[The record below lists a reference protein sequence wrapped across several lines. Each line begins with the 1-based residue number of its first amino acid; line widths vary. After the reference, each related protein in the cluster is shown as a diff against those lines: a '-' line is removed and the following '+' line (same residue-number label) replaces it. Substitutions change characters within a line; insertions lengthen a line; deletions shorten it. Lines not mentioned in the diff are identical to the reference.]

1 MKKIPALILSFIL
14 LLVIIPMLSQIIYR
28 STQTVVEKVMHLPT
42 QNVDSSQETEASKEN
57 VVTVFREESNSYEE
71 LLLEEYIVGVVAG
84 EMPAAYELEALK
96 AQAVAARTY
105 TLNQLQSED
114 YMHDTVKHQ
123 VYFDESQMRER
134 WGDEFDKYY
143 SKVKQAVLETEGE
156 IIEYNGE
163 MITPFYFSISNGYT
177 ENAEDYWSVEY
188 PYLKSVSSQWDL
200 TAPTYEQVTE
210 FSLTALRSTFNDSS
224 LTKNDFKILS
234 YTDGGNVEEI
244 SVGDTVY
251 SGREFRE
258 KLGLRSSDFSLEFK
272 DNKVFITT
280 YGYGHGVGMSQ
291 YGANQLAKQ
300 GKNYQEI
307 LQYYYQNVNIIEKN
321 S

>member
-1 MKKIPALILSFIL
+1 M
-14 LLVIIPMLSQIIYR
+14 
-28 STQTVVEKVMHLPT
+28 
-42 QNVDSSQETEASKEN
+42 
-57 VVTVFREESNSYEE
+57 
-71 LLLEEYIVGVVAG
+71 
-84 EMPAAYELEALK
+84 
-96 AQAVAARTY
+96 
-105 TLNQLQSED
+105 
-114 YMHDTVKHQ
+114 
-123 VYFDESQMRER
+123 
-134 WGDEFDKYY
+134 
-143 SKVKQAVLETEGE
+143 
-156 IIEYNGE
+156 
-163 MITPFYFSISNGYT
+163 
-177 ENAEDYWSVEY
+177 
-188 PYLKSVSSQWDL
+188 
-200 TAPTYEQVTE
+200 TE
-210 FSLTALRSTFNDSS
+210 FSLTALRNTFNDSS